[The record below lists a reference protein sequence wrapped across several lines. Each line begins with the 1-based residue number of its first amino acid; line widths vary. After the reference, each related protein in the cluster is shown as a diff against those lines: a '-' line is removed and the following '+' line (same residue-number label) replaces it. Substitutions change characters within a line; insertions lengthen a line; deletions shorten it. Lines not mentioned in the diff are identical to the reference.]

1 MTKRGMSSKLPK
13 NISDDKVQKLLLENF
28 IVLQKVM
35 TDMSVKFDR
44 LSDHMSKLLALF
56 ESSAKSFSEKQ
67 PVVTKEDK
75 DFLEK
80 LDRLLEQNK
89 LIAKGLTMIDERA
102 KEKIS
107 PQQFQPQPPQQ
118 QTNNPPQGYQI
129 PKSMSNFQQ
138 TPQQFQQNH
147 QQQNQQ
153 QKSQYS
159 ESLLS
164 DQSDVQKDPSN
175 KKSRLLPRF

>member
-80 LDRLLEQNK
+80 LDRLLYPRWDNSQGCRSYRRRFRPSVP
-89 LIAKGLTMIDERA
+89 KGLPLCLRVA
-102 KEKIS
+102 
-107 PQQFQPQPPQQ
+107 P
-118 QTNNPPQGYQI
+118 
-129 PKSMSNFQQ
+129 
-138 TPQQFQQNH
+138 
-147 QQQNQQ
+147 
-153 QKSQYS
+153 
-159 ESLLS
+159 
-164 DQSDVQKDPSN
+164 DV
-175 KKSRLLPRF
+175 RFAA